1 MYIKHGES
9 NTRLYTIWRCMKGRC
24 YNSAN
29 TSYINYGGRGIK
41 VCDEWKSS
49 YTAFRSWSLANGYL
63 DSLSIDRI
71 DSDGDYEPSNCR
83 WTTNHVQS
91 CNTRRIHKT
100 NKSGYRGV
108 SWNSASS
115 KWEVSITVNKQTI
128 KIGYYTDVLEA
139 AKAYDSYVIVNT
151 LQHTINNVLS
161 DGEYVAPN
169 TDQLLISSNSSGYR
183 GVSAPLRIAHMANP
197 WTAAIQHEGKKIWSG
212 YFSTALEAAQAR
224 DAYIK
229 EHNLPHK
236 LNFP

>member
-1 MYIKHGES
+1 MNTKHNES
-9 NTRLYTIWRCMKGRC
+9 NTRLYNIWKGMRGRC

-29 TSYINYGGRGIK
+29 TSYKNYGGRGIK
-41 VCDEWKSS
+41 VCDEWKSN
-49 YTAFRSWSLANGYL
+49 YTTFRSWSLANGYS

-71 DSDGDYEPSNCR
+71 DSNGNYEPSNCR
-83 WTTNHVQS
+83 WTTSHVQS

-115 KWEVSITVNKQTI
+115 KWEVSIAINKQTV
-128 KIGYYTDVLEA
+128 KIGYYTDILEA
-139 AKAYDSYVIVNT
+139 AKAYDSYVIANK

-197 WTAAIQHEGKKIWSG
+197 WTAAIQHKGKKIWSG
-212 YFSTALEAAQAR
+212 YFSTALEAALAR
-224 DAYIK
+224 DTYIK
-229 EHNLPHK
+229 KHNLPHK